1 MIFPFLLILSLLFLI
16 QQLHH
21 YFAMDDRRFQIESLD
36 GYPFHGTRE
45 ELRGLVLRR
54 RMPIVGFLP
63 FQLGQR
69 LLHYRDY
76 LLRMPTDRN
85 KGPDGAERG
94 NVFFHPV
101 NSLDRGFNHFGVIFR
116 PNRDMLRSILTIE
129 YWGVPWCGRCASI
142 QRRVSQAAERHLNRK
157 KRCRLLKNMALRNRD
172 PRIEKNGVFLGVG
185 VAPPPL
191 HPSIP
196 LEGGMS
202 YIMRSPSTVTF
213 RTLHGKRQSGD
224 TDLRVGCLAGR
235 GGLVPPARL

>member
-1 MIFPFLLILSLLFLI
+1 MIFPFFLFLSLLFLI

-45 ELRGLVLRR
+45 QLRGLVQRR

-85 KGPDGAERG
+85 KGADGAERG
-94 NVFFHPV
+94 NVFFHPA

-116 PNRDMLRSILTIE
+116 PKPGHVAKYVN
-129 YWGVPWCGRCASI
+129 Y
-142 QRRVSQAAERHLNRK
+142 RV
-157 KRCRLLKNMALRNRD
+157 
-172 PRIEKNGVFLGVG
+172 LGCPMV
-185 VAPPPL
+185 
-191 HPSIP
+191 
-196 LEGGMS
+196 
-202 YIMRSPSTVTF
+202 R
-213 RTLHGKRQSGD
+213 
-224 TDLRVGCLAGR
+224 
-235 GGLVPPARL
+235 

>member
-1 MIFPFLLILSLLFLI
+1 MIFPFLLFLSLLFLI

-45 ELRGLVLRR
+45 ELRGLVQRR
-54 RMPIVGFLP
+54 RMPIVVFLP

-69 LLHYRDY
+69 LLPYRDY

-85 KGPDGAERG
+85 KGADGAERG
-94 NVFFHPV
+94 NIFFHPA

-157 KRCRLLKNMALRNRD
+157 
-172 PRIEKNGVFLGVG
+172 
-185 VAPPPL
+185 
-191 HPSIP
+191 
-196 LEGGMS
+196 
-202 YIMRSPSTVTF
+202 
-213 RTLHGKRQSGD
+213 
-224 TDLRVGCLAGR
+224 
-235 GGLVPPARL
+235 